1 LGLLGFYGFDFKS
14 IKSFLFLILS
24 SFVECRGFSTLNLNL
39 LDFYLKEIYFKF
51 LSQFLIQ
58 RFFFNI
64 YYNLLFYII
73 TSYIVCYCKMKLFEA
88 ENNKNFWYQHQQLF
102 AIDIRKRQRSQR
114 LFSVFLLNS
123 KWILNSIHFFV
134 FTIEN
139 IHIDLLTLLTTFLQ
153 IFGLLKASFR
163 RSRFFIFLRF
173 FPWFPFSPFNN
184 MTFNDS
190 KLFR

>member
-1 LGLLGFYGFDFKS
+1 MMILNWNFPDLYKTQVEQEDVEIPKSLKTRRNKNKKNINKGARKFLGLLGFYGFDFKS

-88 ENNKNFWYQHQQLF
+88 
-102 AIDIRKRQRSQR
+102 
-114 LFSVFLLNS
+114 
-123 KWILNSIHFFV
+123 
-134 FTIEN
+134 
-139 IHIDLLTLLTTFLQ
+139 
-153 IFGLLKASFR
+153 
-163 RSRFFIFLRF
+163 
-173 FPWFPFSPFNN
+173 
-184 MTFNDS
+184 
-190 KLFR
+190 